1 MRKRNLLIAI
11 VVFASLLL
19 ASSVCLAADT
29 AKLTVQME
37 LSEKKYFWTYP
48 YITADGKIHMP
59 AAVNL
64 EWTIGTSSKVMTQTV
79 IVPDKTNGECEY
91 TIVTERGAIVN
102 LQIYVVDAKKVVLG
116 GGSLQ
121 VRNSGQ
127 REKFYIALPDSTSPV
142 ISHEAGRP

>member
-1 MRKRNLLIAI
+1 MRKRSLLLAI

-29 AKLTVQME
+29 AKLTVQMD
-37 LSEKKYFWTYP
+37 LSDKYFWTYP
-48 YITADGKIHMP
+48 YITTDGKIRMP

-64 EWTIGTSSKVMTQTV
+64 EWTIGTSSKVTTQTV
-79 IVPDKTNGECEY
+79 IVPAKTNGEY

-102 LQIYVVDAKKVVLG
+102 IQIYVVDAKKVVLG

-127 REKFYIALPDSTSPV
+127 QEKFYIALPDSTSPI
-142 ISHEAGRP
+142 ISHETGRPQ